1 MSNKVIALLLL
12 FYVVLLVVG
21 NILDNTS
28 VWLYIDIYGGV
39 ISLLAGYRLFK
50 LRLENQ
56 IT

>member
-12 FYVVLLVVG
+12 FNGVLVVVG
-21 NILDNTS
+21 NIVENKSL
-28 VWLYIDIYGGV
+28 WLYFDIYTV
-39 ISLLAGYRLFK
+39 LISLLAGYRLFK

>member
-28 VWLYIDIYGGV
+28 VWLYIDIYGGG

-50 LRLENQ
+50 ASS
-56 IT
+56 

>member
-1 MSNKVIALLLL
+1 MSNKVIALLL

-50 LRLENQ
+50 SSS
-56 IT
+56 